1 MEEVKNW
8 VDYYNMKASKSDDPL
23 EVSDMHLGDSV
34 ANQLFLASE
43 ETRMRAFLQPGKDHG
58 KGSHLLDLG
67 CSAGTC
73 TGLLEKYFDS
83 VTGVDLATNTVD
95 IAKKRLP
102 GCTFIVD
109 DITTLSKLSPDNNF
123 THVVSYGVLHYL
135 SEGGQADFF
144 SALARVTNKG
154 TRIAICRVPNKDYYE
169 DYQAFRQ
176 QRSISRQLIIKDQL
190 QWTWISEDFVRG
202 EVEANFEF
210 IPFLP
215 LLQLEFPLKA
225 FFDFVLIRK

>member
-1 MEEVKNW
+1 MEDVKTW
-8 VDYYNMKASKSDDPL
+8 VEYYDMKASKSDNPL

-34 ANQLFLASE
+34 ANQLFLESE
-43 ETRMRAFLQPGKDHG
+43 EARMRSLLQPGKDRRN
-58 KGSHLLDLG
+58 GSHLLDLG

-83 VTGVDLATNTVD
+83 VTGVDLAAKTVE

-102 GCTFIVD
+102 NCTFIVD
-109 DITTLSKLSPDNNF
+109 DITKLTKLDTDNNF
-123 THVVSYGVLHYL
+123 THVVSYGVIHYL
-135 SEGGQADFF
+135 SVENLVDFF
-144 SALARVTNKG
+144 AALTRITKKG
-154 TRIAICRVPNKDYYE
+154 TRIAICRVPNQDYYE
-169 DYQAFRQ
+169 AYQEFRQ
-176 QRSISRQLIIKDQL
+176 KRNISRHLIVKDQL

-202 EVEANFEF
+202 EVEHNFEF

-215 LLQLEFPLKA
+215 LLQLEFPLRA